1 MPTNGI
7 DAQTFDELYVS
18 YNEALYRNILKYTK
32 EPVAAKDI
40 LQDVFVQLWEK
51 RGKINS
57 ASATVTGLLFVISY
71 HMCVDY
77 TRKKIREE
85 EVRRLLHAT
94 DIYGNDGYGVTARE
108 EDAMALLE
116 KAMGHLSPQK
126 RRTLTLCKLQ
136 GKTYV
141 EAAQEL
147 HISPHT
153 VKEYLS
159 TAIDSL
165 NTYMRKSER

>member
-1 MPTNGI
+1 MHTNGI
-7 DAQTFDELYVS
+7 DAQAFDELYVE
-18 YNEALYRNILKYTK
+18 YNEAIYRNILKYTK

-51 RGKINS
+51 RGKIKS
-57 ASATVTGLLFVISY
+57 GSSTITGLLFVISY
-71 HMCVDY
+71 HLCVNY
-77 TRKKIREE
+77 TRKKLREE
-85 EVRRLLHAT
+85 AVHRL
-94 DIYGNDGYGVTARE
+94 ISNSNQYSSDGYSVTFKE
-108 EDAMALLE
+108 EDAVMRLE
-116 KAMGHLSPQK
+116 KAIKHLSPQK

-159 TAIDSL
+159 NAIVAL
-165 NTYMRKSER
+165 NDYMRKEKR

>member
-1 MPTNGI
+1 MLTNGI

-18 YNEALYRNILKYTK
+18 CNEALYRNILKYTK

-57 ASATVTGLLFVISY
+57 GSTTVTGLLFVISY

-77 TRKKIREE
+77 TRKKLREE
-85 EVRRLLHAT
+85 EARRLLHTA
-94 DIYGNDGYGVTARE
+94 DVYSSDRYSVTGRE

-116 KAMGHLSPQK
+116 KAMRRLSPQK

-141 EAAQEL
+141 EAAREL

-165 NTYMRKSER
+165 NSYMRKSQ